1 MLPACIQYYS
11 LAIVLHAY
19 QFLSLPQLNEAQK
32 SVTVENPAQLQSF
45 RSCTEKCQVLRREG
59 QLPHTIKSKTNLL
72 LSYQD
77 EMKSPTTQHKF
88 KRASTTVDRRR
99 QRHPLRR
106 KLSHQQSLPSIGE
119 ENMKEKSEPA
129 DVEVERKGKMRFD
142 SRPTF
147 LKFSSPPPEEG
158 RGKGTAVVMKGEHLK
173 KKPTHVPSEDSIT
186 KVSSLSD
193 RTTSRQTASQPVH
206 QKKSPLKKH
215 TNPATLSPL
224 NSPPTET
231 SPRSKRR
238 HRKTPKSQLTD
249 ESVRN
254 PPLSQ
259 LKNDSKF
266 TSSEFQADVEDFDV
280 QTPQPTENIAALEG
294 RTKGI
299 DGCVAA
305 VNEAALQSELDL
317 MTHPLRSVTVE
328 AEVHFNPQ
336 VHGTISH
343 EKEPSISSLALSPSL
358 IPPPPSPRPSSRSGS
373 RPSSRSGSPHPS
385 LHSPSPHPSP
395 TPSPPPTHSPP
406 SLPDSA
412 PTRDSFHSQD
422 LDFSKDF
429 LIPRPRTDSSPPHS
443 REESPLH
450 DSDTETDTDSLL
462 PRTQSS
468 ASGAHSRKALSPG
481 SPTSQKKRLSFER
494 RQGSNSKSSG
504 IGTIFL
510 NMPGVGRES
519 DC

>member
-1 MLPACIQYYS
+1 MP
-11 LAIVLHAY
+11 AY
-19 QFLSLPQLNEAQK
+19 QLLSLPQLNEAQK
-32 SVTVENPAQLQSF
+32 SVTIENPAQLQGF
-45 RSCTEKCQVLRREG
+45 RSCVEKCQVLRKEG
-59 QLPHTIKSKTNLL
+59 RLPHIKSKTNLL

-77 EMKSPTTQHKF
+77 EIKSPTTQHKF

-119 ENMKEKSEPA
+119 EDAKEKSEPT
-129 DVEVERKGKMRFD
+129 DVEVERKRKMRFD
-142 SRPTF
+142 SRPNF
-147 LKFSSPPPEEG
+147 LKFSSPPPEEA
-158 RGKGTAVVMKGEHLK
+158 RGKGTAVVIKGENLK
-173 KKPTHVPSEDSIT
+173 KKPTQVPSEDSIT
-186 KVSSLSD
+186 KVSSYSD
-193 RTTSRQTASQPVH
+193 RNTSRQPASQSVH
-206 QKKSPLKKH
+206 QKKSPLRKH

-249 ESVRN
+249 KSVRN

-280 QTPQPTENIAALEG
+280 QTPQPTENITALEG
-294 RTKGI
+294 RTRDI

-305 VNEAALQSELDL
+305 VNEAALKSELDL
-317 MTHPLRSVTVE
+317 TTHPLRSVTVE

-336 VHGTISH
+336 VHERSGTISH
-343 EKEPSISSLALSPSL
+343 EKEPSTSSLALSPSL
-358 IPPPPSPRPSSRSGS
+358 IPPPPTSRPSSRSGS
-373 RPSSRSGSPHPS
+373 HLSSHSGSPHPS
-385 LHSPSPHPSP
+385 LHSPSPRPTP

-406 SLPDSA
+406 SLPDSE

-422 LDFSKDF
+422 LDLSKDF
-429 LIPRPRTDSSPPHS
+429 LIPRPRTYSSPPYS
-443 REESPLH
+443 REDSPLH

-468 ASGAHSRKALSPG
+468 ASGAHSRKALSPS